1 VISAELKMVDEYV
14 QEIMSLL
21 FGYQYS
27 EGTPLEISVR
37 DLRSLIGL
45 VQVDTLRYAADKL
58 LKIDGEIDAVAN
70 EMQAELGT
78 K

>member
-1 VISAELKMVDEYV
+1 MSAKLKTVDEYV

-45 VQVDTLRYAADKL
+45 VQVDTTFVNASVCNERYEPRNAPIVVDL
-58 LKIDGEIDAVAN
+58 
-70 EMQAELGT
+70 
-78 K
+78 